1 MTLEQLRIFVAVAE
15 HEHMTRAAESLHL
28 TQSATSAAIAA
39 LETRYATQLFHRV
52 GRRIELTEI
61 GRAFLIEARAVL
73 ARAAAATTVL
83 TDMAGMTRG
92 SLALAASQTVGN
104 YFLPPIMARYRQQFP
119 GIDLSLRIGNT
130 EQVADWVRDGE
141 VDLGIVEGAVDDPA
155 LATQP
160 VGDDELVLVVGQSH
174 PWAKQ
179 HTVVPGQFAE
189 TNWVLREAGSGTR
202 AIAQSVLD
210 QSGIA
215 PDHIRVAM
223 ELPSNEAVCAAVVA
237 GAGASI
243 ISRLVA
249 TALIGNGDLIAL
261 DAQLPTRRFVML
273 RHKER
278 YATRAAREMS
288 QMIMA
293 GKTTMTNSTVS

>member
-39 LETRYATQLFHRV
+39 LEARYATQLFHRV
-52 GRRIELTEI
+52 GRGIELTDI
-61 GRAFLIEARAVL
+61 GRAFLVEARAVL
-73 ARAAAATTVL
+73 ARAAAAATVL
-83 TDMAGMTRG
+83 TDMAGMARG

-104 YFLPPIMARYRQQFP
+104 YFLPPLMARYGERFP
-119 GIDLSLRIGNT
+119 GIALGLRIGNT
-130 EQVADWVRDGE
+130 EQVAGWVRDGD
-141 VDLGIVEGAVDDPA
+141 VDLGIVEGTVDDPA
-155 LATQP
+155 LATQL
-160 VGDDELVLVVGQSH
+160 VGDDELVLVVGRTH
-174 PWAKQ
+174 PWALLGRIA
-179 HTVVPGQFAE
+179 PERLAE
-189 TNWVLREAGSGTR
+189 TAWVLRETGSGTR

-210 QSGIA
+210 AASDLRI
-215 PDHIRVAM
+215 AM

-249 TALIGNGDLIAL
+249 AALIGSGDLVVV
-261 DAQLPTRRFVML
+261 DAPLPRRQFTQL

-278 YATRAAREMS
+278 YVTQAAREM
-288 QMIMA
+288 
-293 GKTTMTNSTVS
+293 TTMMGTTR

>member
-52 GRRIELTEI
+52 GRGITLTDI
-61 GRAFLIEARAVL
+61 GKNFLIEARAVL
-73 ARAAAATTVL
+73 ARATAATTVL
-83 TDMAGMTRG
+83 TDLAGMTRG
-92 SLALAASQTVGN
+92 ALALAASQTVGN
-104 YFLPPIMARYRQQFP
+104 YFLPPLMARYRRHFP
-119 GIDLSLRIGNT
+119 GIDLTLRIGNT
-130 EQVADWVRDGE
+130 EQVAGWLRDGE
-141 VDLGIVEGAVDDPA
+141 VDLGVVEGTVDDPV
-155 LATQP
+155 LAAEP
-160 VGDDELVLVVGQSH
+160 VADDELVLVVGRAH

-179 HTVVPGQFAE
+179 RTIAADQF
-189 TNWVLREAGSGTR
+189 TTTDWVLRETGSGTR
-202 AIAQSVLD
+202 AIAQSVLQ

-215 PDHIRVAM
+215 PADIRIAM
-223 ELPSNEAVCAAVVA
+223 ELPSNEAVGAAVVA

-249 TALIGNGDLIAL
+249 AALIHSGELIAIE
-261 DAQLPTRRFVML
+261 ATLPTRRFVQL

-278 YATRAAREMS
+278 YMTRAAREMS
-288 QMIMA
+288 QLIA
-293 GKTTMTNSTVS
+293 TKQD

>member
-92 SLALAASQTVGN
+92 CLALAASQTVGN
-104 YFLPPIMARYRQQFP
+104 YFLPPVMARYRQHFP

-130 EQVADWVRDGE
+130 EQVAGWVRDGE

-155 LATQP
+155 LATRP
-160 VGDDELVLVVGQSH
+160 VGNDELVLVVGQSH
-174 PWAKQ
+174 PWAQ
-179 HTVVPGQFAE
+179 QRTIAPAQFAE
-189 TNWVLREAGSGTR
+189 THWVLREAGSGTR
-202 AIAQSVLD
+202 AIAQSVLEH
-210 QSGIA
+210 SGSA
-215 PDHIRVAM
+215 PDHIRIAM

-243 ISRLVA
+243 VSRLA
-249 TALIGNGDLIAL
+249 AAALISSGALIAI
-261 DAQLPTRRFVML
+261 DAELPTRRFVQL
-273 RHKER
+273 LHKER
-278 YATRAAREMS
+278 YVTQAAREMMG
-288 QMIMA
+288 MIA
-293 GKTTMTNSTVS
+293 TP

>member
-52 GRRIELTEI
+52 GRGITLTDI
-61 GRAFLIEARAVL
+61 GKNFLIEARAVL
-73 ARAAAATTVL
+73 ARATAATTVL
-83 TDMAGMTRG
+83 TDLAGMTRG
-92 SLALAASQTVGN
+92 ALALAASQTVGN
-104 YFLPPIMARYRQQFP
+104 YFLPPLMARYRRHFP
-119 GIDLSLRIGNT
+119 GIDLTLRIGNT
-130 EQVADWVRDGE
+130 EQVAGWLHAGE
-141 VDLGIVEGAVDDPA
+141 VDLGVVEGTVDDPV
-155 LATQP
+155 LAAEP
-160 VGDDELVLVVGQSH
+160 VADDELVLVVGRSH

-179 HTVVPGQFAE
+179 RTIAADQF
-189 TNWVLREAGSGTR
+189 TTTDWVLRETGSGTR
-202 AIAQSVLD
+202 AIAQSVLQ

-215 PDHIRVAM
+215 PADIRIAM
-223 ELPSNEAVCAAVVA
+223 ELPSNEAVGAAVVA

-249 TALIGNGDLIAL
+249 AALIHSGELIAIE
-261 DAQLPTRRFVML
+261 ATLPTRRFVQL

-278 YATRAAREMS
+278 YVTRAAREMS
-288 QMIMA
+288 QLIA
-293 GKTTMTNSTVS
+293 TRED

>member
-52 GRRIELTEI
+52 GRGITLTDI
-61 GRAFLIEARAVL
+61 GRAFLVEARAVL
-73 ARAAAATTVL
+73 ARAAAAATVL
-83 TDMAGMTRG
+83 TDMAGMARG

-104 YFLPPIMARYRQQFP
+104 YFLPPLMARYRASFP

-130 EQVADWVRDGE
+130 EQVAGWVRDGE
-141 VDLGIVEGAVDDPA
+141 VDLGIVEGSVDDPA

-174 PWAKQ
+174 PWAKK
-179 HTVVPGQFAE
+179 PSIISRQFAE
-189 TNWVLREAGSGTR
+189 TDWVLRETGSGTR
-202 AIAQSVLD
+202 AIARSVLE
-210 QSGIA
+210 QSGIT
-215 PDHIRVAM
+215 PDHIRLAM

-249 TALIGNGDLIAL
+249 AALIGTGDLIAI
-261 DAQLPTRRFVML
+261 DAKLPTRHFVQL

-278 YATRAAREMS
+278 YVTQAAREMT
-288 QMIMA
+288 QMIA
-293 GKTTMTNSTVS
+293 ADTSAAQRKSTR

>member
-39 LETRYATQLFHRV
+39 LESRHATQLFHRV
-52 GRRIELTEI
+52 GRGIELTDI
-61 GRAFLIEARAVL
+61 GRAFLVEARAVL
-73 ARAAAATTVL
+73 VRVAAATTVL
-83 TDMAGMTRG
+83 ADLAGMTRG

-104 YFLPPIMARYRQQFP
+104 YFLPPLMAHYRTRFP

-130 EQVADWVRDGE
+130 EQVADWVRNGE
-141 VDLGIVEGAVDDPA
+141 VDLGIVEGSVDDAA
-155 LATQP
+155 LAAQP
-160 VGDDELVLVVGQSH
+160 VGDDELVLVIGRSH
-174 PWAKQ
+174 PWATQ
-179 HTVVPGQFAE
+179 RTIAPDQFGK
-189 TNWVLREAGSGTR
+189 TDWVLRETGSGTR
-202 AIAQSVLD
+202 AIAQTVLE

-215 PDHIRVAM
+215 PDSIRIAM

-249 TALIGNGDLIAL
+249 AALIGSGDLIAI
-261 DAQLPTRRFVML
+261 DAKLPTRRFVQL

-278 YATRAAREMS
+278 YVTQAAREMTE
-288 QMIMA
+288 MMA
-293 GKTTMTNSTVS
+293 TR

>member
-39 LETRYATQLFHRV
+39 LESRHATQLFHRV
-52 GRRIELTEI
+52 GRGIELTDI
-61 GRAFLIEARAVL
+61 GRTFLVEARAVL
-73 ARAAAATTVL
+73 ARVAAATTVL
-83 TDMAGMTRG
+83 ADLAGMTRG

-104 YFLPPIMARYRQQFP
+104 YFLPPLMAHYRTRFP

-141 VDLGIVEGAVDDPA
+141 VDLGIVEGTVNDPA
-155 LATQP
+155 LAAQS

-179 HTVVPGQFAE
+179 RTIVADQFGK
-189 TNWVLREAGSGTR
+189 TDWVLRETGSGTR
-202 AIAQSVLD
+202 AIAQSVLE
-210 QSGIA
+210 QSGLP
-215 PDHIRVAM
+215 PDHIRIAM
-223 ELPSNEAVCAAVVA
+223 ELPSNEAVCTAVVA

-249 TALIGNGDLIAL
+249 AALIRSGDIIAI
-261 DAQLPTRRFVML
+261 DVDLPTRRFVQL

-278 YATRAAREMS
+278 YVTQAAREMS
-288 QMIMA
+288 EMMGA
-293 GKTTMTNSTVS
+293 TTSTPTI

>member
-130 EQVADWVRDGE
+130 EQVADWLRDGE
-141 VDLGIVEGAVDDPA
+141 VDLGIVEGAVDHPA

-160 VGDDELVLVVGQSH
+160 VGDDELVLVVGRSH
-174 PWAKQ
+174 RWARQ
-179 HTVVPGQFAE
+179 RTIAPAQFAE
-189 TNWVLREAGSGTR
+189 TQWVLREAGSGTR
-202 AIAQSVLD
+202 AIAQSVLGS
-210 QSGIA
+210 SGIA
-215 PDHIRVAM
+215 PNDIRIAM

>member
-1 MTLEQLRIFVAVAE
+1 MTLEQLRIFVSVAE

-39 LETRYATQLFHRV
+39 LEARYATQLFHRV

-104 YFLPPIMARYRQQFP
+104 YFLPPIMARYRQHFP

-141 VDLGIVEGAVDDPA
+141 ADLGIVEGAVDDPA

-160 VGDDELVLVVGQSH
+160 VGDDELVLVVAQSH
-174 PWAKQ
+174 PWARQ
-179 HTVVPGQFAE
+179 RTIAPAQFAE

-202 AIAQSVLD
+202 AIAQSVLG
-210 QSGIA
+210 QSGSS
-215 PDHIRVAM
+215 PDHIHVAM

-249 TALIGNGDLIAL
+249 AALIGSGDLIAIK
-261 DAQLPTRRFVML
+261 ASLPTRRFIQL

-278 YATRAAREMS
+278 YVTQAAREMS
-288 QMIMA
+288 EMIA
-293 GKTTMTNSTVS
+293 ADQAARL

>member
-39 LETRYATQLFHRV
+39 LESRHATQLFHRV
-52 GRRIELTEI
+52 GRGIELTDI

-73 ARAAAATTVL
+73 ARVAAATTVL
-83 TDMAGMTRG
+83 ADLAGMTRG

-104 YFLPPIMARYRQQFP
+104 YFLPPVMAHYRMRFP

-141 VDLGIVEGAVDDPA
+141 VDLGIVEGSVDDAA
-155 LATQP
+155 LAAQP
-160 VGDDELVLVVGQSH
+160 VGDDELVLVVGRSH
-174 PWAKQ
+174 PWAAQ
-179 HTVVPGQFAE
+179 RAIAADQFGK
-189 TNWVLREAGSGTR
+189 TDWVLRETGSGTR
-202 AIAQSVLD
+202 AIAQSVLE

-215 PDHIRVAM
+215 PDSIRIAM

-249 TALIGNGDLIAL
+249 AALIGSGELIAI
-261 DAQLPTRRFVML
+261 DAKLPTRRFVQL

-278 YATRAAREMS
+278 YVTQAARKMSEM
-288 QMIMA
+288 MVGGA
-293 GKTTMTNSTVS
+293 

>member
-104 YFLPPIMARYRQQFP
+104 YFLPPVMAHYRQRFP

-141 VDLGIVEGAVDDPA
+141 VDLGIVEGAVDHPA

-174 PWAKQ
+174 PWARQ
-179 HTVVPGQFAE
+179 RTIAPAQFAE
-189 TNWVLREAGSGTR
+189 TQWVLREVGSGTR

-210 QSGIA
+210 PSGIA
-215 PDHIRVAM
+215 PDDIRIAM

>member
-1 MTLEQLRIFVAVAE
+1 
-15 HEHMTRAAESLHL
+15 
-28 TQSATSAAIAA
+28 
-39 LETRYATQLFHRV
+39 
-52 GRRIELTEI
+52 
-61 GRAFLIEARAVL
+61 
-73 ARAAAATTVL
+73 
-83 TDMAGMTRG
+83 MAGMTRG

-104 YFLPPIMARYRQQFP
+104 YFLPPVMARYRQRFP

-141 VDLGIVEGAVDDPA
+141 ADLGIVEGAVDDPA
-155 LATQP
+155 LATRP
-160 VGDDELVLVVGQSH
+160 VGDDELVLVVGRSH
-174 PWAKQ
+174 PWVRQ
-179 HTVVPGQFAE
+179 HAIAPAQFAE
-189 TNWVLREAGSGTR
+189 THWVLREAGSGTR

-215 PDHIRVAM
+215 PDHIRIAM

-249 TALIGNGDLIAL
+249 AALIGSGELIAI
-261 DAQLPTRRFVML
+261 DAELPTRRFVQL

-278 YATRAAREMS
+278 YVTQAAKEMVEL
-288 QMIMA
+288 IA
-293 GKTTMTNSTVS
+293 GDA

>member
-15 HEHMTRAAESLHL
+15 QEHMTRAAESLHL

-52 GRRIELTEI
+52 GRGIELTEI

-73 ARAAAATTVL
+73 ARATAATTVL
-83 TDMAGMTRG
+83 TDLAGMTRG
-92 SLALAASQTVGN
+92 LLALAASQTVGN
-104 YFLPPIMARYRQQFP
+104 YFLPPVMARYRQHFP

-130 EQVADWVRDGE
+130 EQVAGWVRDGE

-155 LATQP
+155 LATLP
-160 VGDDELVLVVGQSH
+160 VGDDELVLVVAQSH

-179 HTVVPGQFAE
+179 RAIAPAKFAE
-189 TNWVLREAGSGTR
+189 TSWVLREAGSGTR
-202 AIAQSVLD
+202 AIAQSALD
-210 QSGIA
+210 QSGIG
-215 PDHIRVAM
+215 PDHIRIAM

-243 ISRLVA
+243 ISRLA
-249 TALIGNGDLIAL
+249 AAALISSGDLIAI
-261 DAQLPTRRFVML
+261 DTKLPTRRFVQL

-278 YATRAAREMS
+278 YVTQAAREMMEVLS
-288 QMIMA
+288 A
-293 GKTTMTNSTVS
+293 R

>member
-39 LETRYATQLFHRV
+39 LESRHATQLFHRV
-52 GRRIELTEI
+52 GRGIELSDI
-61 GRAFLIEARAVL
+61 GRAFLVEARAVL
-73 ARAAAATTVL
+73 ARVAAATTVL
-83 TDMAGMTRG
+83 ADLAGMTRG

-104 YFLPPIMARYRQQFP
+104 YFLPPLMAHYRTRFP

-130 EQVADWVRDGE
+130 EQVADWVRNGE
-141 VDLGIVEGAVDDPA
+141 VDLGIVEGSVDDAA
-155 LATQP
+155 LAAQP
-160 VGDDELVLVVGQSH
+160 VGDDELVLVIGRSH
-174 PWAKQ
+174 PWAAQ
-179 HTVVPGQFAE
+179 RTITPDQFGK
-189 TNWVLREAGSGTR
+189 TDWVLRETGSGTR
-202 AIAQSVLD
+202 AIAQTVLE

-215 PDHIRVAM
+215 PDSIRIAM

-249 TALIGNGDLIAL
+249 AALISSDELIAI
-261 DAQLPTRRFVML
+261 DAKLPTRRFVQL

-278 YATRAAREMS
+278 YVTQAAREMTE
-288 QMIMA
+288 MMA
-293 GKTTMTNSTVS
+293 PR

>member
-73 ARAAAATTVL
+73 ARATAATTLL

-104 YFLPPIMARYRQQFP
+104 YFLPPVMARYRQHFP

-130 EQVADWVRDGE
+130 EQVAGWVRDGE

-155 LATQP
+155 LATRP

-174 PWAKQ
+174 PWAQ
-179 HTVVPGQFAE
+179 QRTIAPALFAE
-189 TNWVLREAGSGTR
+189 THWVLREAGSGTR

-210 QSGIA
+210 RSGSA
-215 PDHIRVAM
+215 ADHIRIAM

-243 ISRLVA
+243 ISRLA
-249 TALIGNGDLIAL
+249 AAALISSGALIAI
-261 DAQLPTRRFVML
+261 DAELPTRRFVHL
-273 RHKER
+273 LHKER
-278 YATRAAREMS
+278 YVTQAARE
-288 QMIMA
+288 IME
-293 GKTTMTNSTVS
+293 MMEER